1 MPHADLDL
9 STLSKLYRLTG
20 EGYYRIQPELSK
32 DPTCALVQRY
42 LLGCI
47 RDGVTDNEEIA
58 GRHEAAE
65 TLHPW
70 FRHLLGMEVT
80 TAVLSSATS
89 AITNLYLERGEE
101 VRDAIEHA
109 LETAAFR
116 PLFEHWASDP
126 RLQLAWNRALE

>member
-1 MPHADLDL
+1 MDAFGTVD
-9 STLSKLYRLTG
+9 
-20 EGYYRIQPELSK
+20 
-32 DPTCALVQRY
+32 
-42 LLGCI
+42 
-47 RDGVTDNEEIA
+47 TDNEEIA
-58 GRHEAAE
+58 GRYEAAE

-101 VRDAIEHA
+101 VRDAMETGFHEHA

-116 PLFEHWASDP
+116 PFFEHWASDP
-126 RLQLAWNRALE
+126 RLQLARNRALE